1 MDWNLSFNEAD
12 RLSRVDQP
20 VILKRSSTKI
30 SQNPSWLQDIQ
41 TVEEVDSGLDHSIF
55 QKITD

>member
-1 MDWNLSFNEAD
+1 MDWNLSFNEVD